1 MAALSPE
8 KHFELQ
14 DPPKKKRSQ
23 AFKRFVLT
31 TLMFTEQQDIQIRG
45 ANRDEKKIM
54 MALRYPNSTHYLTYR
69 HSLRVCCCFVVP
81 CHLPPPLLLLL
92 LLLLPLS
99 FSLMILCVS
108 AVEGHL
114 LLLLFHHLITVD
126 RCANLWC
133 CLLQSYVAILYLRLP
148 PGFKIILRGREVQ
161 HHSLVDDLMYPQE
174 LTYRPQGGVAH
185 VSKESDVRMKMLSS
199 SQLAENFR
207 NSKRLSLWVDHEL
220 KPTMGSDWPGPMPAL
235 QFGC

>member
-1 MAALSPE
+1 MYVSLSLTNLLSSMVSLTEAFNIESLSYVRSMAALSPE
-8 KHFELQ
+8 KYFELKT
-14 DPPKKKRSQ
+14 PKKNRSQ

-69 HSLRVCCCFVVP
+69 HSLR
-81 CHLPPPLLLLL
+81 
-92 LLLLPLS
+92 
-99 FSLMILCVS
+99 
-108 AVEGHL
+108 
-114 LLLLFHHLITVD
+114 
-126 RCANLWC
+126 
-133 CLLQSYVAILYLRLP
+133 SYVAILYLRLP

-185 VSKESDVRMKMLSS
+185 VSKESDMMAVVTIGFVKDAKDHVNL
-199 SQLAENFR
+199 QGFNVYHK
-207 NSKRLSLWVDHEL
+207 NRLIKVL
-220 KPTMGSDWPGPMPAL
+220 TSDGTLLPV
-235 QFGC
+235 

>member
-8 KHFELQ
+8 KHFELKT
-14 DPPKKKRSQ
+14 PKKNRSQ

-81 CHLPPPLLLLL
+81 CHLLLLLL
-92 LLLLPLS
+92 LLS

-114 LLLLFHHLITVD
+114 LLFVVSIID
-126 RCANLWC
+126 RYANLWC

-199 SQLAENFR
+199 SHLAENFR
-207 NSKRLSLWVDHEL
+207 NSKRRPSPWVDHEL
-220 KPTMGSDWPGPMPAL
+220 KPTMGSNWLVPMPAL

>member
-1 MAALSPE
+1 MGRWSGSAWAWLWCWSLCMWACHWPIYCLQWFSLTEAFNIESLSYVRSMAALSPE
-8 KHFELQ
+8 KHFELKT
-14 DPPKKKRSQ
+14 PKKSQ

-81 CHLPPPLLLLL
+81 CHLLLLLL
-92 LLLLPLS
+92 LLS

-114 LLLLFHHLITVD
+114 LLFV
-126 RCANLWC
+126 
-133 CLLQSYVAILYLRLP
+133 V
-148 PGFKIILRGREVQ
+148 
-161 HHSLVDDLMYPQE
+161 
-174 LTYRPQGGVAH
+174 
-185 VSKESDVRMKMLSS
+185 SS
-199 SQLAENFR
+199 SNHC
-207 NSKRLSLWVDHEL
+207 W
-220 KPTMGSDWPGPMPAL
+220 
-235 QFGC
+235 